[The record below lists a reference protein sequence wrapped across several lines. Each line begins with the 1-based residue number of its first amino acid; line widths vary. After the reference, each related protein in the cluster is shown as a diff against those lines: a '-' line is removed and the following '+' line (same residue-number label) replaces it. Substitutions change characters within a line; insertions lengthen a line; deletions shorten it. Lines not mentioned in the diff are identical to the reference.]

1 MKRAFLLCLTVLFL
15 VLLVSCTDTEEQQG
29 QEGTT
34 PPQNEEVKPTANIDV
49 LKIGKADCI
58 IINTGSNI
66 LMIDTGE
73 WENLP
78 KIHSYMKEKGYTQ
91 VDTLIITHYD
101 KDHIGGAE
109 EIIELYGVKTVY
121 ETKFTDTTDEYLAY
135 HNSVEKMGAS
145 LNKLE
150 ANTRLEIDGCSF
162 DILVPMRS
170 KYTTA
175 KDNNQSLVVSME
187 CANSKLLF
195 CGDAME
201 LRMAELLIDSVGHH
215 DLVKLP
221 HHGTYLQNY
230 PILLDELTPQY
241 CVATD
246 SNKNPIDDTLLDLL
260 TQREVDTYTTKNG
273 TVSIKVDSEGITL
286 KQ

>member
-1 MKRAFLLCLTVLFL
+1 MAVLLLL
-15 VLLVSCTDTEEQQG
+15 LLVSCTDIEEQG
-29 QEGTT
+29 EQEAVT
-34 PPQNEEVKPTANIDV
+34 PPQNDQVVPTAEIDV

-58 IINTGSNI
+58 IINTGSHI

-78 KIHSYMKEKGYTQ
+78 KIHSHMKEKGYTQ
-91 VDTLIITHYD
+91 IDTLIITHYD

-121 ETKFTDTTDEYLAY
+121 ETKFTDTKDEYLAY
-135 HNSVEKMGAS
+135 HSSIEKMGAT

-150 ANTRLEIDGCSF
+150 ADTHLEIDGCAF
-162 DILVPMRS
+162 DILVPKRS
-170 KYTTA
+170 KYTTD
-175 KDNNQSLVVSME
+175 KDNNQSLIISME
-187 CANSKLLF
+187 CANSKALF

-201 LRMAELLIDSVGHH
+201 LRMAELLIDGVGHY

-221 HHGTYLQNY
+221 HHGTNLQNY

-246 SNKNPIDDTLLDLL
+246 SNKNPMDDTLLALL
-260 TQREVDTYTTKNG
+260 TQREADAYTTKNG
-273 TVSIKVDSEGITL
+273 TVSITIGSEGITV